1 MYYTILCVTI
11 VTHKNLLMKENIKNI
26 TTATK
31 ECPFRQTLDTL
42 EGKWKFA
49 IIYELF
55 KKDKY
60 RFKELERQI
69 EGITSRMLI
78 KELKAL
84 QQSDII
90 SRKQYP
96 TVPPKVEY
104 SLTKHGATL
113 EPIMTV
119 MSEWGRQHLDRK
131 KKK

>member
-1 MYYTILCVTI
+1 
-11 VTHKNLLMKENIKNI
+11 MKKETKNI
-26 TTATK
+26 ITATK

-55 KKDKY
+55 KKDCF

-69 EGITSRMLI
+69 EGITPRMLI

-84 QQSDII
+84 EKSDII
-90 SRKQYP
+90 RRKQYP

-104 SLTKHGATL
+104 SLTKHGSTL

-119 MSEWGRQHLDRK
+119 MSEWGRQHLERK
-131 KKK
+131 KKNKLPATPGF